1 MNGFDQFASSETGAS
16 GAERAEPLFPTDFT
30 QDEELF
36 ASELRNIFDIE
47 REDLPSGY
55 VPTILG
61 YERHAPAQPGF
72 ERRVTRRVFRELNLP
87 SRPLFERNAIFQFG
101 AALTEPIQQLR
112 HAGRAAIGVLSSV
125 MLVMV
130 MSMVFATPSFADGLQ
145 ILLGHTGV
153 QQVADYPRNV
163 HNSELQKTQ
172 QGSQHETP
180 TPLYWM
186 GQNVANYSYLGM
198 RTLPKEVWSK
208 GQVVDLQYVLTDIP
222 AGSGVLDVRMFQI
235 ADDYQAVL
243 KVVQTG
249 SAREIK
255 SGDTWAIYVD
265 GTWMAHGRHQ
275 FWQSGVRSELLFEK
289 NGVIFWITGD
299 QRDGAGEAQLLAAAS
314 KITAA
319 TSAELL
325 VRHLT
330 IGSAG
335 GELQS
340 LFHDPMGEEVY
351 KLIPRGADGNSTG
364 QLVSFPSPYTAPQLD
379 AN

>member
-16 GAERAEPLFPTDFT
+16 GAERLEPLFPADFT
-30 QDEELF
+30 QDETLF
-36 ASELRNIFDIE
+36 ASELRDIYDIE
-47 REDLPSGY
+47 REDLPAGY

-61 YERHAPAQPGF
+61 YERHKPAQPGF
-72 ERRVTRRVFRELNLP
+72 ERRLTRRVFRELNLP
-87 SRPLFERNAIFQFG
+87 GRPLFERRPLFQFA
-101 AALTEPIQQLR
+101 AALTEPAQELR
-112 HAGRAAIGVLSSV
+112 YAGRAAIGVLASV

-163 HNSELQKTQ
+163 HESAALQTQ
-172 QGSQHETP
+172 PQEIQ

-186 GQNVANYSYLGM
+186 GPTVGDYAYLGM
-198 RTLPKEVWSK
+198 RKLPSEGWSK
-208 GQVVDLQYVLTDIP
+208 GPIVDVQYVLTDIP

-243 KVVQTG
+243 KVVQSG

-255 SGDTWAIYVD
+255 FGDTWAIYVD
-265 GTWMAHGRHQ
+265 GTWMAQGRHR
-275 FWQSGVRSELLFEK
+275 FWQAGVHSQLLFEK

-299 QRDGAGEAQLLAAAS
+299 QRDGMDQAHLLAAAS

-319 TSAELL
+319 SSTEVN
-325 VRHLT
+325 VRHLSV
-330 IGSAG
+330 GLVG

-340 LFHDPMGEEVY
+340 LFHDSMGEEVY
-351 KLIPRGADGNSTG
+351 ALISRGDSNNSG
-364 QLVSFPSPYTAPQLD
+364 RLISFQWPSTAPQGD

>member
-1 MNGFDQFASSETGAS
+1 M
-16 GAERAEPLFPTDFT
+16 
-30 QDEELF
+30 
-36 ASELRNIFDIE
+36 
-47 REDLPSGY
+47 
-55 VPTILG
+55 
-61 YERHAPAQPGF
+61 
-72 ERRVTRRVFRELNLP
+72 
-87 SRPLFERNAIFQFG
+87 
-101 AALTEPIQQLR
+101 
-112 HAGRAAIGVLSSV
+112 GVLASV

-163 HNSELQKTQ
+163 HNAELQKTQ
-172 QGSQHETP
+172 QVSQNEAP

-186 GQNVANYSYLGM
+186 GQTVGNYSYLGM
-198 RTLPKEVWSK
+198 RTLPKAAWSK
-208 GQVVDLQYVLTDIP
+208 GQIVDLQYVLTDIP

-255 SGDTWAIYVD
+255 AGDTWAIYVD
-265 GTWMAHGRHQ
+265 GTWVARGRHQ

-299 QRDGAGEAQLLAAAS
+299 QRDGADQAQLVAAAS

-319 TSAELL
+319 TSADLT
-325 VRHLT
+325 VRHLSV
-330 IGSAG
+330 GSVG

-340 LFHDPMGEEVY
+340 LFHDPIGEEVY
-351 KLIPRGADGNSTG
+351 ALVPRGADGNSTG
-364 QLVSFPSPYTAPQLD
+364 QLVSFQSPYTASQAD
-379 AN
+379 AS

>member
-1 MNGFDQFASSETGAS
+1 VLQFG
-16 GAERAEPLFPTDFT
+16 
-30 QDEELF
+30 
-36 ASELRNIFDIE
+36 
-47 REDLPSGY
+47 
-55 VPTILG
+55 
-61 YERHAPAQPGF
+61 HALLEPAQ
-72 ERRVTRRVFRELNLP
+72 E
-87 SRPLFERNAIFQFG
+87 
-101 AALTEPIQQLR
+101 LR
-112 HAGRAAIGVLSSV
+112 HAGRAAIGVLASV

-163 HNSELQKTQ
+163 HNSEAQKAQ
-172 QGSQHETP
+172 QVGQQQAQ

-186 GQNVANYSYLGM
+186 GPTVGDYSYLGM
-198 RTLPKEVWSK
+198 RMLPKEVWSK

-235 ADDYQAVL
+235 ASDYQAVL

-255 SGDTWAIYVD
+255 AGDTWAIYVD
-265 GTWMAHGRHQ
+265 GTWISRGRHQ

-299 QRDGAGEAQLLAAAS
+299 QRDGAGEAQLLSLAD

-319 TSAELL
+319 TNAELT
-325 VRHLT
+325 VRHLSV
-330 IGSAG
+330 GSVG

-340 LFHDPMGEEVY
+340 LFHDPVGEEVY
-351 KLIPRGADGNSTG
+351 ALVPRGADGNSFG
-364 QLVSFPSPYTAPQLD
+364 QLVSFQTPSTATQAG

>member
-16 GAERAEPLFPTDFT
+16 GAERVEPLFPKDFS
-30 QDEELF
+30 QDEERF
-36 ASELRNIFDIE
+36 ASELRDIFDIE

-72 ERRVTRRVFRELNLP
+72 ERRVTRRVFRELDLP
-87 SRPLFERNAIFQFG
+87 GRPLFERTPMLQFG
-101 AALTEPIQQLR
+101 VALVEPARQLR
-112 HAGRAAIGVLSSV
+112 HAGRAAIGVLTSV

-130 MSMVFATPSFADGLQ
+130 MSMIFATPSFANGLQ

-153 QQVADYPRNV
+153 QQVANYPRNV
-163 HNSELQKTQ
+163 HNSEQ
-172 QGSQHETP
+172 QHAAQANQREAQ
-180 TPLYWM
+180 TPLYWL
-186 GQNVANYSYLGM
+186 GPTVANYSYLGM

-208 GQVVDLQYVLTDIP
+208 GQIVDLQYVLTDIP
-222 AGSGVLDVRMFQI
+222 TGSGVLDVRMFQI

-255 SGDTWAIYVD
+255 AGDTWAIYVD
-265 GTWMAHGRHQ
+265 GTWVARGRHQ

-299 QRDGAGEAQLLAAAS
+299 QRDGAGQAQLLALAS

-319 TSAELL
+319 SGAELT
-325 VRHLT
+325 VRHLSV
-330 IGSAG
+330 GSVG

-351 KLIPRGADGNSTG
+351 ALVPRGADGNSSG
-364 QLVSFPSPYTAPQLD
+364 QLVSFQTPYPGSQAD
-379 AN
+379 AS